1 QLQYYPYVTWGA
13 RGFWSTAAWMG
24 PWPLLYYRD
33 VVDSGDFAKAEE
45 VLWDISGGRAHGAGA
60 DEEGAPQDNAR
71 KLGASH
77 AGYSN
82 QGPNRSPYAVVKPER
97 LERAIKSAQRW
108 KALCDKYRP
117 LVEAKAPLA
126 AAAAR

>member
-1 QLQYYPYVTWGA
+1 IHIPWTAFEQLSTVPNIVSMKDSHRSPMEFMGVQKFARGKISIFTNQLQYYPYATWGA

-71 KLGASH
+71 K
-77 AGYSN
+77 
-82 QGPNRSPYAVVKPER
+82 
-97 LERAIKSAQRW
+97 
-108 KALCDKYRP
+108 
-117 LVEAKAPLA
+117 
-126 AAAAR
+126 